1 MKVRID
7 TSGFRFRLD
16 AQEVHRLSHEEN
28 VEMEVRLGDQSME
41 FVLGTIVDEWP
52 VCALEAGRLFVH
64 LPAVWLVKW
73 TENDVSGFEFDLGG
87 EGLKVVV
94 EKDYPCKHGA
104 SGESAYPPA
113 RKMPFA
119 D

>member
-16 AQEVHRLSHEEN
+16 AEEVHSLSHEEN
-28 VEMEVRLGDQSME
+28 VEMEVRLGGDSIE

-52 VCALEAGRLFVH
+52 VCALEAGRLSIH

-73 TENDVSGFEFDLGG
+73 AENDVAGFEFDVSG
-87 EGLKVVV
+87 EGLRVVV
-94 EKDYPCKHGA
+94 EKDFPCKHGA
-104 SGESAYPPA
+104 TGESPYPPP
-113 RKMPFA
+113 RQMPSA